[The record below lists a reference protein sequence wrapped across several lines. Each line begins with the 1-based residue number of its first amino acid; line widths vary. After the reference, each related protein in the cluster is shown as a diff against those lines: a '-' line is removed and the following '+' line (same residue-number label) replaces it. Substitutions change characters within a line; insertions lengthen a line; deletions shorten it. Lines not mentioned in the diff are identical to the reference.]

1 MMDIEKLIA
10 YLLVACAGNRNNIM
24 GAAAT
29 ALSTLQAENEK
40 LKRALAEMWFAYV
53 NKDGEIPHTYEEEA
67 VELAQEILGPWGECV
82 PKYLRRGSKVERYT
96 EKVDGIWSVS
106 CKYEEPPYPVVTQE
120 VIDRLAAYEDTGL
133 EPEEIQ
139 KLKAEAEKPKRTVSD
154 LIRNMRGD
162 ELLEL
167 IEEIRIHCCPPLCD
181 QNHYCDED
189 CHKGIA
195 AWLNGP
201 ADERILAYL
210 KRPKMKEGASEDTSP

>member
-1 MMDIEKLIA
+1 MDINELIDNLRLPSWHDLEDPDA
-10 YLLVACAGNRNNIM
+10 TLLAD
-24 GAAAT
+24 AAD

-120 VIDRLAAYEDTGL
+120 VIDRLAAIEDIL
-133 EPEEIQ
+133 
-139 KLKAEAEKPKRTVSD
+139 
-154 LIRNMRGD
+154 GD
-162 ELLEL
+162 EYDLDRLREL
-167 IEEIRIHCCPPLCD
+167 VQADREGRCVVIRPNSVTDDNYKIIHKKI
-181 QNHYCDED
+181 NAED
-189 CHKGIA
+189 IHLGKMRNVHEKHK
-195 AWLNGP
+195 
-201 ADERILAYL
+201 
-210 KRPKMKEGASEDTSP
+210 